1 MTNSTLINI
10 YNNIKKYR
18 NEKKL
23 SQSTLAELTDLSVDY
38 ISLIET
44 GKRTPSLKS
53 LLKIAE
59 VLEVEAYKFLQ

>member
-1 MTNSTLINI
+1 MTNSTLIKI

-18 NEKKL
+18 IEKKL
-23 SQSTLAELTDLSVDY
+23 SQSNLAEITDLSVDY

-53 LLKIAE
+53 LCKIADA
-59 VLEVEAYKFLQ
+59 LEIEPYKLLK

>member
-1 MTNSTLINI
+1 MTNSTLIKI

-18 NEKKL
+18 TERKL
-23 SQSTLAELTDLSVDY
+23 SQNTLAEITDLSVDY

-53 LLKIAE
+53 LCKIADA
-59 VLEVEAYKFLQ
+59 LEVEPYKFLK